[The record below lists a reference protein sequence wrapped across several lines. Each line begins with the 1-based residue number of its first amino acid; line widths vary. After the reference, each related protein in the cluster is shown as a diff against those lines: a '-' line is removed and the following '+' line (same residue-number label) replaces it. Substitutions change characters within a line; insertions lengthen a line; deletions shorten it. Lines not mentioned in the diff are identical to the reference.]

1 MTKSKLHPSEIL
13 KSRNFWWKLLISS
26 VLWDL
31 RFLIKG
37 LVDNCNCGFEW
48 VTALITVFFENL
60 QSHGNRGGG
69 EIVPLPFIE
78 TESSPSK
85 YNFPPPSSIFTVC
98 RNGVLRGHFLGVKK
112 QQLKSIWGSVL
123 SIFYGFLIA
132 LSTQSQSGKH
142 RRFYQCVKL

>member
-1 MTKSKLHPSEIL
+1 MKWKKNVTLFPRLNQNGTTHCHWFFSTTILGTTRVNWWQSVVYLWFNWKKIMPRFQLKKTCHNTTFPTKSKLHPSEIL

-60 QSHGNRGGG
+60 QGRRNQSKGGRG
-69 EIVPLPFIE
+69 E
-78 TESSPSK
+78 
-85 YNFPPPSSIFTVC
+85 FPPSPYTV
-98 RNGVLRGHFLGVKK
+98 
-112 QQLKSIWGSVL
+112 
-123 SIFYGFLIA
+123 Y
-132 LSTQSQSGKH
+132 
-142 RRFYQCVKL
+142 